1 MFYVDKELIAR
12 VKQLQDFKYI
22 PKGYWIIGIRNPED
36 NPDRFDDM
44 FYLMH
49 SDQLIMETSGTTN
62 PGLSIL
68 QGGFKKY
75 NSDGAA
81 IVEADRIY
89 YDVWK
94 YGLHLGKTPAL
105 KQLGA
110 SITVWRDGDM
120 DRMSEE
126 KGKRTTGYYGINF
139 HPDQRDI
146 NGPDKNSDRIGGW
159 SAGCQVCN
167 KIDDYRKIIEFVKN
181 QSNVTYCILNE
192 FSI

>member
-36 NPDRFDDM
+36 NPDRFDDL

-49 SDQLIMETSGTTN
+49 GDQLIMETSGTTN
-62 PGLSIL
+62 PGVKIL

-75 NSDGAA
+75 NNDGAA

-110 SITVWRDGDM
+110 PITVWRDGDM
-120 DRMSEE
+120 DRLSEE
-126 KGKRTTGYYGINF
+126 KGKRTTGWYGINF

-146 NGPDKNSDRIGGW
+146 NGPDKDSDRIGGW

-167 KIDDYRKIIEFVKN
+167 KIEEYRKIIELVAH
-181 QSNVTYCILNE
+181 QSNVTYCLLNE

>member
-1 MFYVDKELIAR
+1 MYYIAEELVTR
-12 VKQLQDFKYI
+12 VKQMPDFKYI

-49 SDQLIMETSGTTN
+49 GNELIMETTGTTN
-62 PGLSIL
+62 PGLKIL
-68 QGGFKKY
+68 KGGFKKY
-75 NSDGAA
+75 NSEGAA

-89 YDVWK
+89 YNVWK
-94 YGLHLGKTPAL
+94 PGMHLGKTPAL
-105 KQLGA
+105 RQRGA
-110 SITVWRDGDM
+110 KITVWRDGDM
-120 DRMSEE
+120 DHLSEQKGTRM
-126 KGKRTTGYYGINF
+126 TGWYGINF

-146 NGPDKNSDRIGGW
+146 NGPDKDSDRIGGW

-167 KIDDYRKIIEFVKN
+167 KIDEYRKIIELVGD
-181 QSNVTYCILNE
+181 QPNVTYCLLEE